1 MKATG
6 EVMAIGRTFEESL
19 LKAVRSLETG
29 VNHLYDKKFD
39 TYTYDELMEYIK
51 IGTDDRL
58 FAIAEL
64 LYHGADINMIYD
76 NTKIDMFFLEK
87 IKHIVDFEEEIKAMN
102 KSIKN
107 IKKMARDGY
116 LKCYN

>member
-1 MKATG
+1 MHLDEIQIANTPASFEPTLDYVVTKIPRFPFDKFTDANNSLNTQMKATG

-64 LYHGADINMIYD
+64 LYHGADTI
-76 NTKIDMFFLEK
+76 
-87 IKHIVDFEEEIKAMN
+87 
-102 KSIKN
+102 
-107 IKKMARDGY
+107 
-116 LKCYN
+116 